1 MARRPVILVGDT
13 TSHGGRVEEGCSTD
27 TFDGR
32 ALACVGHMVWCPKCK
47 GSFAILPE
55 GSGGHSL
62 PWIEGLNLAVE
73 GMRTAC
79 GATLI
84 ASQQGF
90 VVEDAH
96 VEPQVEQ
103 AAPPPRPRATVCLSC
118 LNAAAVSS
126 AALIVRELP

>member
-13 TSHGGRVEEGCSTD
+13 TSHGGCVEEGCATD
-27 TFDGR
+27 TFEGR
-32 ALACVGHMVWCPKCK
+32 AIACVGHMVWCPKCK

-55 GSGGHSL
+55 GAGGHSL
-62 PWIEGLNLAVE
+62 PWIEGLSLAVE

-90 VVEDAH
+90 VVEHAD
-96 VEPQVEQ
+96 VDPQAEHLPE
-103 AAPPPRPRATVCLSC
+103 APGPRATVCLSC
-118 LNAAAVSS
+118 LKAAAVSS
-126 AALIVRELP
+126 AALIMRDRP

>member
-32 ALACVGHMVWCPKCK
+32 ALACVGHRVWCPKCK

-55 GSGGHSL
+55 ASGGHSL

-90 VVEDAH
+90 VVEHAD
-96 VEPQVEQ
+96 VELPSEEL
-103 AAPPPRPRATVCLSC
+103 PPPAGPRASLCLSC
-118 LNAAAVSS
+118 LKAAAVSS
-126 AALIVRELP
+126 AALIVRDRP